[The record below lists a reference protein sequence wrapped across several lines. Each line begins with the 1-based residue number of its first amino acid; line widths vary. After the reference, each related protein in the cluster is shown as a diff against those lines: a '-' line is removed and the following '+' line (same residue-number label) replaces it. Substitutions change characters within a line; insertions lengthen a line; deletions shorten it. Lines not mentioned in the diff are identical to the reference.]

1 MKKII
6 YKIIIIAIILFI
18 PFLSKSQTGYISGK
32 IVNKNTG
39 ETLIGVTVVV
49 PETSKGTVSD
59 LDGNYKIP
67 LSPGTYSLKMSFL
80 SFQETVI
87 KDVVVNP
94 NKVTKLDVQMSE
106 SDVKLQEVTVT
117 AKSRK
122 NTESSFLVMKKKS
135 AQVMDG
141 ITSEE
146 MSKLG
151 DSDAADALKRVT
163 GVAVQEGK
171 YVYVRG
177 LGDRYSKITL
187 NNAEIPG
194 LDPNKNTVQMDLF
207 PSNVIENISVHKS
220 FTPDLPG
227 SFTGGHVDVITKD
240 FPDKF
245 NLQVSASTGYNPQS
259 NLNDNFISYQGGNT
273 DWLGMD
279 DGTREIPQLYKDEI
293 SKLDPDGINIIT
305 FPYYNYSEL
314 RGFSQS
320 FNNQVETEN
329 ISSGLNQSYE
339 FGIGNQ
345 IKLFGKPLG
354 FNLALSYKRN
364 FSYFDNGKATFYE
377 AKVSPSALAVYE
389 LDEKGTDEVKYA
401 GLVNFN
407 YKLSRNNKI
416 GFTFLKNQGG
426 AKIARFRR
434 GPFPYESHN
443 HINVVRELGYI
454 ERSFN
459 SFQVDGKNVFPGLA
473 NTEIN
478 WLSSY
483 TISEQN
489 EPDLRIFNNLIS
501 PSTQEPFIKTN
512 NGPTRNFRFLDE
524 ANFDNKLNIII
535 PANIA
540 GNKAKIKFG
549 GAYVY
554 KYRTSD
560 QTGFEVN
567 PNNCSR
573 IGDSFNAYLSDSLVN
588 PNTGTGYYY
597 TMDYNNDLKNSY
609 TGESYVAAAYSMID
623 IPIGDKLRII
633 AGLRYEHSEIDVSK
647 RYYEE
652 SNEVEDTTG
661 TELLENDFLPALNLT
676 YELITNMNLRLSAT
690 RTLAR
695 PVFQEV
701 SSSQFY
707 DYQESVRKYGN
718 PNLKRSLIS
727 NFDLRWEY
735 FFQRG
740 EMFGFSLFYK
750 DFKYPIAQRYVPE
763 AVNPEIEFINSD
775 QAQAYGFEVELRK
788 NLSFISPL
796 KDFSFGVNY
805 SMIKSSVKKPAD
817 EVEAVRVV
825 KPDYEDTR
833 VMFGQAPYLLNS
845 YLKYTNA
852 KIKFDANVGFNI
864 NGEKLMVITKGYAPY
879 IYEQPRADLNFN
891 ISKGFGDNFSI
902 KFSVDNILDSPYK
915 AVHHF
920 EESDKIYYKYSLGR
934 TYSLSVKFFI
944 N

>member
-1 MKKII
+1 MRKKLYKTII
-6 YKIIIIAIILFI
+6 TAIIIFI
-18 PFLSKSQTGYISGK
+18 PFLIKSQTGFISGK
-32 IVNKNTG
+32 IVNNNTG
-39 ETLIGVTVVV
+39 ESLIGVTVVV
-49 PETSKGTVSD
+49 QQTSKGTVTD
-59 LDGNYKIP
+59 LDGNYKIS

-80 SFQETVI
+80 SFQETII
-87 KDVVVNP
+87 KDVIVSA
-94 NKVTKLDVQMSE
+94 NKVTKLDVQLAE

-135 AQVMDG
+135 AQVIDG

-146 MSKLG
+146 MTKLG
-151 DSDAADALKRVT
+151 DCDAADALKRVT

-245 NLQVSASTGYNPQS
+245 NLQVSVNIGYNPQA
-259 NLNDNFISYQGGNT
+259 NLNDNFITYQGGKT

-279 DGTREIPQLYKDEI
+279 DGTRDIPQLYENEI
-293 SKLDPDGINIIT
+293 SELDPDGVNIIT
-305 FPYYNYSEL
+305 FPYYTYSQL
-314 RGFSQS
+314 RDFSQS
-320 FNNQVETEN
+320 FSNRAETES
-329 ISSGLNQSYE
+329 IRSGLNQSYE

-345 IKLFGKPLG
+345 TILFGKTLG
-354 FNLALSYKRN
+354 LNVALSYKRN

-377 AKVSPSALAVYE
+377 AKVAPSALAIYE
-389 LDEKGTDEVKYA
+389 LDEKGAEEVKYA
-401 GLVNFN
+401 GLINFN
-407 YKLSRNNKI
+407 YKLSRNNKL
-416 GFTFLKNQGG
+416 GFTYLRNQGG
-426 AKIARFRR
+426 NKITRFRS
-434 GPFPYESHN
+434 GPFPYESHQ
-443 HINVVRELGYI
+443 HINEVRELGYI

-459 SFQVDGKNVFPGLA
+459 SFQLDGKHVFHNLA
-473 NTEIN
+473 NIEIN

-483 TISEQN
+483 TISKQN

-501 PSTQEPFIKTN
+501 PTTEKPFIKTN
-512 NGPTRNFRFLDE
+512 NGPTRTFRYLDE
-524 ANFDNKLNIII
+524 TNFDNKLNIII

-549 GAYVY
+549 AAYVY
-554 KYRTSD
+554 KNRTSD

-567 PNNCSR
+567 ANNCSR
-573 IGDSFNAYLSDSLVN
+573 IGNSFNTYLADSLVN
-588 PNTGTGYYY
+588 PNTGRGYYY

-609 TGESYVAAAYSMID
+609 TGESFVAAGYAMID
-623 IPIGDKLRII
+623 LPLGDKLRVI

-647 RYYEE
+647 RYFEQ
-652 SNEVEDTTG
+652 SNQAEDTTG

-676 YELITNMNLRLSAT
+676 YELISNMNLRLSVT

-735 FFQRG
+735 FFRRG
-740 EMFGFSLFYK
+740 EMFAFSLFYK

-775 QAQAYGFEVELRK
+775 QAQVYGFEVELRK
-788 NLSFISPL
+788 NLDFILPL
-796 KDFSFGVNY
+796 KDFSFGINY
-805 SMIKSSVKKPAD
+805 TMIKSMVEKPAD
-817 EVEAVRVV
+817 EVEVVRVV
-825 KPDYEDTR
+825 KSDYKNTR
-833 VMFGQAPYLLNS
+833 VMFGQAPYLLNGNFN
-845 YLKYTNA
+845 YCNA
-852 KIKFDANVGFNI
+852 KIKLDANIGFNI
-864 NGEKLMVITKGYAPY
+864 NGEKLMVITKGFAPY

-891 ISKGFGDNFSI
+891 ISKGIGENFSI

-920 EESDKIYYKYSLGR
+920 EDSDKIYYQYSLGR
-934 TYSLSVKFFI
+934 TYSLGVKFFI